1 MSQIPL
7 IVLGGRDRRDAYHR
21 PDGTEAA
28 EMHPLRGYKGIAL
41 QVDGRPLIEV
51 IIERMA
57 ATGVF
62 GPIWVAG
69 PARLYH
75 QAIPDVRVID
85 TDSSFGDNLR
95 LAVETVRTELD
106 TEYVAVTTADILP
119 EPSELEVA
127 TRDLVRHMPL
137 DFWMPHIP
145 VAQSLGSS
153 DWKPRYLMRPPGASE
168 PIGTLPGHLVV
179 GAIDA
184 IRFDF
189 VYRLFDILY
198 QSRNYP
204 VMQRTA
210 YAAIG
215 MFAHLLRE
223 DAALMLRG
231 HLPRALFT
239 IFREGWMVALLLV
252 SARATT
258 RDLEERIRNIS
269 MHRSHRRLFPNRRGR
284 IAVLDVMSL
293 ARDIDTEEEA
303 RELTDTSFVPTTG

>member
-1 MSQIPL
+1 
-7 IVLGGRDRRDAYHR
+7 V
-21 PDGTEAA
+21 E
-28 EMHPLRGYKGIAL
+28 
-41 QVDGRPLIEV
+41 GRPLIGV

-75 QAIPDVRVID
+75 QAIPGVRIID

-119 EPSELEVA
+119 DPAELELA
-127 TRDLVRHMPL
+127 TRDLVRHLPL

-145 VAQSLGSS
+145 VKKSLGSS
-153 DWKPRYLMRPPGASE
+153 DWKPRYLMRPPGAPE
-168 PIGTLPGHLVV
+168 AIGTLPGHLVV
-179 GAIDA
+179 GAIHS

-189 VYRLFDILY
+189 VYRLFDLLY

-204 VMQRTA
+204 VLQRTT
-210 YAAIG
+210 YAAVG
-215 MFAHLLRE
+215 TFAYLLKE
-223 DAALMLRG
+223 DAASMLRG

-239 IFREGWMVALLLV
+239 IFREGWMIALLLA
-252 SARATT
+252 SARANT
-258 RDLEERIRNIS
+258 RDLEERIRNICI
-269 MHRSHRRLFPNRRGR
+269 HRRHRRLFPNRRGR

-303 RELTDTSFVPTTG
+303 RELTDTAFIPTAG